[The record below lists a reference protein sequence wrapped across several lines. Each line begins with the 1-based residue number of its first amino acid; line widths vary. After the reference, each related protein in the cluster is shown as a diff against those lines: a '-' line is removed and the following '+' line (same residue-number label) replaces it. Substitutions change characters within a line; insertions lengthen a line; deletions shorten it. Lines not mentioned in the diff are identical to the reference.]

1 MVNTSNSHFGQRK
14 KNIIPE
20 IGPINHKIGV
30 KINKKFSKKINIF
43 LVIDFQRYQMLEME
57 KNIHQMKD
65 EIESIHLTYTFEIFM
80 KVTPFKI
87 YTE

>member
-30 KINKKFSKKINIF
+30 KINKKIGKKNQYFFGHRFSKIPNARNGK
-43 LVIDFQRYQMLEME
+43 
-57 KNIHQMKD
+57 KH
-65 EIESIHLTYTFEIFM
+65 
-80 KVTPFKI
+80 TPN
-87 YTE
+87 ER